1 MKYLVGAVLSV
12 MLLASCSHAEPEPS
26 TAAFPSIDTTGLSQT
41 QSDIV
46 ELTKTEFEAQPPG
59 TKYSEGI
66 TEPWCADFVS
76 WIYKEAGHP
85 LKNPNSG
92 SWRIP
97 GTYTLR
103 EYYEARGDFRPVDS
117 GYEPQ
122 LGDVAIYEDSPV
134 FGDHTNIVL
143 TVNNEVI
150 TSIGGNENGV
160 IRVYENTER
169 NYEGLLGYGVMN
181 SSADTPANQAE

>member
-1 MKYLVGAVLSV
+1 MKYLVDAVLSV
-12 MLLASCSHAEPEPS
+12 MLLASCSNSEPTPS
-26 TAAFPSIDTTGLSQT
+26 MEAFPGIDAAGLSQT

-46 ELTKTEFEAQPPG
+46 ELTKREFEAQPPS
-59 TKYSEGI
+59 TKYSEGV

-85 LKNPNSG
+85 LKNPTSG

-103 EYYEARGDFRPVDS
+103 EYYESQGDFRPAES

-143 TVNNEVI
+143 SVKNEVI
-150 TSIGGNENGV
+150 TTVGGNENGV

-169 NYEGLLGYGVMN
+169 NYEGLLGYGVMD
-181 SSADTPANQAE
+181 SAAGTPANQAE